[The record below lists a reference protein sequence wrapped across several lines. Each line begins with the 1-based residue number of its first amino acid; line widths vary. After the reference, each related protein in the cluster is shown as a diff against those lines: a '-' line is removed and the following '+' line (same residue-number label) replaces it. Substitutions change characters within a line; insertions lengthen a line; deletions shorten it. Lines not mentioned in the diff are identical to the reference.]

1 MTIIPIIPQ
10 PLAQAP
16 FGGLVGLGLPRKM
29 WGRLWP
35 LLLSFLTATAVPGPS
50 LRRPSRELDATPR
63 MTIPYEGLTAPT
75 SKGSRSWGL
84 EVGRQAVPGLGSLIP
99 LSPELSGTRHFKG
112 QAQNYS
118 TLLLEEASARLLVGA
133 RGALFSLN
141 AQDIGDG
148 THKEVS
154 PWSLDCPEGIQL
166 HSAS

>member
-1 MTIIPIIPQ
+1 
-10 PLAQAP
+10 
-16 FGGLVGLGLPRKM
+16 M

-75 SKGSRSWGL
+75 SKGSRSQGL
-84 EVGRQAVPGLGSLIP
+84 EVGRQSVPGLGSQIP

-141 AQDIGDG
+141 ACLLLTYCFYRLTTSFHCFTNWTGKI
-148 THKEVS
+148 S
-154 PWSLDCPEGIQL
+154 PFIPFSRFSCFF
-166 HSAS
+166 